1 MKSYISEPLKN
12 SFFVRNIAKY
22 HNSFVQGE
30 AGVPW
35 NSHATKT
42 VWYPKKSCIHK
53 GKRKHKALITKK
65 QMSSFDL
72 EEREDREYWGQ
83 DTYHFVSAFN
93 RSKSEQ

>member
-42 VWYPKKSCIHK
+42 V
-53 GKRKHKALITKK
+53 
-65 QMSSFDL
+65 
-72 EEREDREYWGQ
+72 
-83 DTYHFVSAFN
+83 
-93 RSKSEQ
+93 